1 MGIFALSLSTD
12 GKYLV
17 CSGGNNIIKLWNL
30 IEKKEEFSFAEHS
43 DAVYSSA
50 FSPDGSFFVS
60 GSGDNTIKIWR
71 LNSEKV
77 CITKDIGKSFVL
89 VQIANILHMDWEI
102 LQLVSQIYIMIII
115 NGLYQGILM

>member
-77 CITKDIGKSFVL
+77 CITKDIGKNL
-89 VQIANILHMDWEI
+89 CI
-102 LQLVSQIYIMIII
+102 
-115 NGLYQGILM
+115 